1 MDEELLPHI
10 KYRISID
17 FGKVEMATS
26 NSSRTCDLFGP
37 TVNLCAKIN
46 SLAEPNGI
54 AIGGRFLYDSKI
66 IPYIG
71 KNVPVQIYWRIF
83 NWDKTN
89 IIYLFGRPS

>member
-17 FGKVEMATS
+17 FGKVEMALLALLEQ
-26 NSSRTCDLFGP
+26 CDLFGP

-54 AIGGRFLYDSKI
+54 AIGGRFLYNSKI

-71 KNVPVQIYWRIF
+71 KNISNMIF
-83 NWDKTN
+83 RNRLNCMN
-89 IIYLFGRPS
+89 IIFVAVY

>member
-54 AIGGRFLYDSKI
+54 AIGGRFLYNSKI

-71 KNVPVQIYWRIF
+71 KNVPVQI
-83 NWDKTN
+83 
-89 IIYLFGRPS
+89 FGEYSTGIKQI

>member
-17 FGKVEMATS
+17 FGKVEMALLTLLEHATYLALTLIFM
-26 NSSRTCDLFGP
+26 R
-37 TVNLCAKIN
+37 KIN

-83 NWDKTN
+83 NWDKTS
-89 IIYLFGRPS
+89 ISYLFG